1 MKNFC
6 AFIVGILF
14 ISGAGAAPSPA
25 NVDAARQLWQLLDY
39 IAVDYSGAV
48 FDGTVANAGEYAEM
62 REFSGTV
69 ARSVRDLPPQAGKD
83 DLIRQADALETAV
96 QQKAAATRVAAVAR
110 SLADNVLH
118 LYPFPV
124 APSSAPDLQRGAQL
138 FAQQCASC
146 HGAQGNGDGPLAARL
161 EPPPIAFTDH
171 DRARA
176 RSILA
181 LYQAITQGV
190 NGTSMP
196 GFSSLT
202 ENDRWALAFFA
213 GTLAYSDTMR
223 NQGEKLWRSSET
235 VRSQFPDLTALTRA
249 TEAGLAE
256 RMPAE
261 NARDLIAHLRSQPST
276 LITQQTGSLSM
287 ARTRLRE
294 SLIAFDRGDKAEATR
309 LALSAYLDGFE
320 PLEPLLAARNNVLL
334 KEVESA
340 MLDYRAAISAGAA
353 DRVAS
358 GAKTLEEL
366 FDRSEEELAP
376 AKADGTTAFL
386 GALTILLREGVE
398 ALLVVIG
405 MIAFLRKAEH
415 TEALRHVHLGWISAL
430 AAGGL
435 TWAMA
440 TYVIGISGA
449 SREIT
454 EGASSLLA
462 AIVLLSVGLW
472 MHQKSS
478 AGRWQAYLK
487 DKLSTAMT
495 RGSSFALFALAFVA
509 VYREVFETVLFYSAL
524 WVDGNGTALVGGL
537 MSGMIILAVIAWALL
552 RTSARM
558 SIGKFFAASS
568 VLVAVLAVVLTGKGV
583 AAFQEAGILGASPI
597 SFPRIEL
604 LGVYPSGETL
614 IAQLIVGAIA
624 LGGFALNAY
633 MSQRENSVKS
643 SAA

>member
-1 MKNFC
+1 MKYLC
-6 AFIVGILF
+6 TFIVGILF
-14 ISGAGAAPSPA
+14 ISGACAAPSLPNA
-25 NVDAARQLWQLLDY
+25 DAARQLWQLLDY

-48 FDGTVANAGEYAEM
+48 IDGTVANVGEYAEM
-62 REFSGTV
+62 REFSEAV
-69 ARSVRDLPPQAGKD
+69 AQSVRALPPQAGKEL
-83 DLIRQADALETAV
+83 LIRQADELETAV
-96 QQKAAATRVAAVAR
+96 QQKAAAAHVAAVAR
-110 SLADNVLH
+110 SLADNVLR

-124 APSSAPDLQRGAQL
+124 APSVVPELRRGAQL

-146 HGAQGNGDGPLAARL
+146 HGAQGNGDGPLATRL

-196 GFSSLT
+196 AFASLS

-213 GTLAYSDTMR
+213 GTLAYSDITR
-223 NQGEKLWRSSET
+223 KHGEKLWRNNEA
-235 VRSQFPDLTALTRA
+235 VQSQFPDLAALTRA

-256 RMPAE
+256 QMPAE
-261 NARDLIAHLRSQPST
+261 DAQSITAYLRSQPST
-276 LITQQTGSLSM
+276 LIVQQTSNLSM
-287 ARTRLRE
+287 ARTRMRE
-294 SLIAFDRGDKAEATR
+294 SVIAFDRGDKAEATR

-340 MLDYRAAISAGAA
+340 MLEYRSAISAGAT
-353 DRVAS
+353 DRVAA
-358 GAKTLEEL
+358 GAKKLEDL
-366 FDRSEEELAP
+366 FDRSEGVLAP
-376 AKADGTTAFL
+376 ARADSTTAFL

-415 TEALRHVHLGWISAL
+415 TEALRHVHFGWISAL

-435 TWAMA
+435 TWVIA
-440 TYVIGISGA
+440 TYVVGISGA

-487 DKLSTAMT
+487 GKLSTALS

-537 MSGMIILAVIAWALL
+537 LSGAIILAVIAWALL

-568 VLVAVLAVVLTGKGV
+568 ALVAVLAVVLTGKGM
-583 AAFQEAGILGASPI
+583 AALQEAGILGASAI
-597 SFPRIEL
+597 RFPRIEF

-614 IAQLIVGAIA
+614 VAQLIVGLIA
-624 LGGFALNAY
+624 LGGFTLNAY
-633 MSQRENSVKS
+633 TSRRDNSVKS
-643 SAA
+643 PIA